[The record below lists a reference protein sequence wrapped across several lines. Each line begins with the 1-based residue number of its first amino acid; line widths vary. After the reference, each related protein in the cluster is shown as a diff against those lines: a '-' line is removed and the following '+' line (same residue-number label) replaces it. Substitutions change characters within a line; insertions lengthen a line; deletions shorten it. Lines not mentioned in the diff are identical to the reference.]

1 MRMAFWFF
9 VWRQWLCDGDNGR
22 YLDCFVNLMGP
33 KIWIG
38 SGLFLELYVP
48 LPRLQLQIFFFL
60 FRRKVTHTTY
70 ENETHLSF
78 SLFFLIIVIFWFL
91 LCALFNFDLVKLLY
105 MHGFTRFSSLLL
117 FYFIFLFSLKGFTPT
132 ISTIYIYLN

>member
-1 MRMAFWFF
+1 MLQREGEGNGDGFLIF

-33 KIWIG
+33 KIWNG

-48 LPRLQLQIFFFL
+48 LPRLQLQIFFYFG
-60 FRRKVTHTTY
+60 
-70 ENETHLSF
+70 ESF
-78 SLFFLIIVIFWFL
+78 KYYIWEWDTSLFLPFFLRIVVFWFL

-105 MHGFTRFSSLLL
+105 MGLRD
-117 FYFIFLFSLKGFTPT
+117 FLFFFFSLFFF
-132 ISTIYIYLN
+132 